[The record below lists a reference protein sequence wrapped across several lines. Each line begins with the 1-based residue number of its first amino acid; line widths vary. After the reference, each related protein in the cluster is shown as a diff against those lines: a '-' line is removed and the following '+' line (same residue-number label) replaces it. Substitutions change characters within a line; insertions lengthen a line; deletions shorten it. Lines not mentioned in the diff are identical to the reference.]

1 MAHVYD
7 VTVQIHVC
15 GGPISTA
22 AALHMEAAIPNFM
35 IHELHRYALLEPNTR
50 TCIHNDMPSKGRY
63 TVPELPGLG
72 QELTPETI
80 AASDI
85 ITVK

>member
-1 MAHVYD
+1 
-7 VTVQIHVC
+7 
-15 GGPISTA
+15 
-22 AALHMEAAIPNFM
+22 
-35 IHELHRYALLEPNTR
+35 
-50 TCIHNDMPSKGRY
+50 MPSKGRY